1 MDGWELKAK
10 KDLMGLPGWCARSF
24 PFSGSIQT
32 PPPDDITSSALSP
45 STPRMIG
52 FSIAMF
58 SKSLEGRR
66 NQGHCTVLIDLGG
79 ELTEWCRRELG
90 PAGFEVV
97 HAGFQGGD
105 IRFEGVDALVELR
118 K

>member
-1 MDGWELKAK
+1 MLHDIGQLPCQ
-10 KDLMGLPGWCARSF
+10 DLAIEVRQHIAPAA
-24 PFSGSIQT
+24 
-32 PPPDDITSSALSP
+32 ITSSALSP
-45 STPRMIG
+45 STPRMMG
-52 FSIAMF
+52 FSIAML
-58 SKSLEGRR
+58 SKSSEGRR

-90 PAGFEVV
+90 PAGFEAV